1 MLTCIARPKKLGD
14 DSLSNENDSESN
26 NNAKSVKSLTCQ
38 IKDMAL
44 KASGV
49 YKNCNPCVPASRL
62 RNGGT
67 ESETDSEKFRRT
79 RTWGKE
85 MEARLKGISSG
96 EGTPSSSS
104 SSFGGG
110 SGRRVVVLEEE
121 EGKEWVAQVEPGV
134 LITFVSLLRGGN
146 DLKRIRFRYFFII
159 IYLFFINI
167 FL

>member
-1 MLTCIARPKKLGD
+1 
-14 DSLSNENDSESN
+14 
-26 NNAKSVKSLTCQ
+26 
-38 IKDMAL
+38 
-44 KASGV
+44 
-49 YKNCNPCVPASRL
+49 SRL
-62 RNGGT
+62 RNGGS

-121 EGKEWVAQVEPGV
+121 EGKEWV
-134 LITFVSLLRGGN
+134 
-146 DLKRIRFRYFFII
+146 
-159 IYLFFINI
+159 
-167 FL
+167 